1 MKEKLN
7 NLKEDIKK
15 NKKKITNEEITKNS
29 CIMPFFKILGY
40 NIFNVNEFHPEY
52 TSDVGNKNGEKV
64 DYAILKDGNPLILIE
79 AKKLGVNLDDNYNQL
94 YRYFTTQLSAKVG
107 ILTNGVEYRFYSDTI
122 NSNVLDDKP
131 FFVFNIL
138 DFNDQD
144 INTLKL
150 FTKNNFNVNTI
161 KEQANKLYYT
171 NEVNKCINNLLS
183 NPDEDFLLYITKRI
197 VPANTRITDKVKQ
210 FFNPL
215 IKEAISSYCN
225 QQDDIDQ
232 VGVIEPI
239 TPTSSRT
246 KSISLKNDE
255 LSSNELMYIE
265 PISITINDQV
275 ISFENKKIVDVYK
288 YIFKYLIN
296 KDKQECINI
305 CDQIYNR
312 RAVKKKYLSD
322 NKNDL
327 RRPFMISDGLYID
340 LNLSAYQKLNIL
352 SQILTSDKFEDI
364 IFTYYKKK

>member
-7 NLKEDIKK
+7 NLKEDIKS

-40 NIFNVNEFHPEY
+40 NVFNVNEFHPEY

-94 YRYFTTQLSAKVG
+94 YCYFTTQLSAKVG

-122 NSNVLDDKP
+122 NANVLDDKP

-161 KEQANKLYYT
+161 KELANKLYYT

-183 NPDEDFLLYITKRI
+183 NPDQEFLLYITKRI
-197 VPANTRITDKVKQ
+197 VPTNTRITDKVKQ

-225 QQDDIDQ
+225 QQDDIDE

-239 TPTSSRT
+239 TPTST
-246 KSISLKNDE
+246 TNKSVSLKKDE
-255 LSSNELMYIE
+255 LSSNELIYIE

-327 RRPFMISDGLYID
+327 RKPFMISDGLYID
-340 LNLSAYQKLNIL
+340 LNLSAYQMLNIL
-352 SQILTSDKFEDI
+352 AQILTSDKFEDI

>member
-15 NKKKITNEEITKNS
+15 NNKKITNEEITKNS

-40 NIFNVNEFHPEY
+40 NVFNVNEFHPEY

-122 NSNVLDDKP
+122 NANVLDDKP

-183 NPDEDFLLYITKRI
+183 NPDKNFLLYITKRI
-197 VPANTRITDKVKQ
+197 VPTNTRITDKVKQ

-225 QQDDIDQ
+225 QQDDIDE

-246 KSISLKNDE
+246 KSISLKKDK
-255 LSSNELMYIE
+255 LDDNELIGIK
-265 PISITINDQV
+265 PVSITINNEV
-275 ISFENKKIVDVYK
+275 ISFENKTIADVYR
-288 YIFKYLIN
+288 YVFKHLIDIN
-296 KDKQECINI
+296 TEECFNI
-305 CDQIYNR
+305 CNQLYNKPG
-312 RAVKKKYLSD
+312 VKKKCMSD

-327 RRPFMISDGLYID
+327 KGPFEISNGLYIETH
-340 LNLSAYQKLNIL
+340 LTTYRKLYVL

-364 IFTYYKKK
+364 IFTYSKK